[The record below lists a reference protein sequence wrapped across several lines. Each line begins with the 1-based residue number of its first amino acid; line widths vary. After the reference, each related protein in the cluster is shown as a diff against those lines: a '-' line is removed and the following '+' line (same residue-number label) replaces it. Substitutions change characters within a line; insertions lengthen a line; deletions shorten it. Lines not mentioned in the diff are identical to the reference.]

1 MLVIPLKFR
10 FTVLRK
16 LSKKIAL
23 HADFSD
29 MKKTFVSYPVFLVIS
44 DWNESVPFGTPCIY
58 VHKRNHSPV
67 LFSFSFT
74 IRIRSRKSH
83 FEIPKSFVYARNFET
98 FVFAKLP
105 MAHGTKIQS
114 KLIPRKKKLF
124 LDTVLIWRMILILGL
139 YGRNNRRGL
148 TIIRTLI
155 KYSLFLLKYKYQLH
169 EYINIYK
176 AI

>member
-1 MLVIPLKFR
+1 MSPYLLGHPVYMYIREITLLYYFHSPSQYEYVPENRILKFQ
-10 FTVLRK
+10 K
-16 LSKKIAL
+16 
-23 HADFSD
+23 
-29 MKKTFVSYPVFLVIS
+29 
-44 DWNESVPFGTPCIY
+44 
-58 VHKRNHSPV
+58 V
-67 LFSFSFT
+67 LFM
-74 IRIRSRKSH
+74 R
-83 FEIPKSFVYARNFET
+83 ET
-98 FVFAKLP
+98 
-105 MAHGTKIQS
+105 S
-114 KLIPRKKKLF
+114 KLLFLRNYQWRMGQKFSRHSSLAKKKLF